1 MFSGGMGKNQKFVL
15 SSTSQSLVRR
25 CGWISILLSSW
36 KSPLIT
42 QWQLINE
49 TQITTVV
56 LQEQFLNMYWWRS
69 ELAFTNPATLEGT
82 SLKHYCNTLP
92 ILVVPLACLTLS
104 WRRPLLC
111 RNQSIDLLCKSMDWF
126 LYDNGP
132 RHERVK

>member
-1 MFSGGMGKNQKFVL
+1 MFSGGMGKKQKFVL

-82 SLKHYCNTLP
+82 SFKDYCNTLP

>member
-1 MFSGGMGKNQKFVL
+1 MFSGGMGKKQKFVL

-42 QWQLINE
+42 QCQLLNE

-56 LQEQFLNMYWWRS
+56 LQEQFLNMYWWGG
-69 ELAFTNPATLEGT
+69 ELAFINPTTLEGT
-82 SLKHYCNTLP
+82 SLKDYCNTLP
-92 ILVVPLACLTLS
+92 ILVAPLVCLTLS
-104 WRRPLLC
+104 WWRPLSY